1 MFASKSLI
9 HQPNKQFKSL
19 ILLFLTIILW
29 LWSVMVLADLDIQ
42 TNIQNARQTIQR
54 VTITSNWTDAGTK
67 LIDFNNDA
75 SKIFISTAI
84 LNAQTSFSGNVLWLN
99 ADGELIYVPSSGLI
113 VSWATYSNTPW
124 WTGNDT
130 YWTGSLDD
138 IRNTNIGNV
147 NIGAGTA
154 TGRLYVWSTADT
166 QLVLEE
172 GDANKAANMWL
183 KNTVNTRKIG
193 WYSNLLYI
201 GNNSDIWFTITPSGN
216 VGIGIGGNAATRK
229 LEVNWDTNITGS
241 INVHNDT
248 RWGNQYKINEK
259 SIISSMNT
267 NSGAVEFLGIN
278 SYRSN
283 GRQNDRTWLYVWA
296 KSYIKFVLGWTS
308 VMTISGN
315 NVGID
320 TDNPSNKLHVVGTGQ
335 FDHLKITALTN
346 TCLGADG
353 AWNVVGTGCGSTS
366 TSTWSSLWTAST
378 NGIYY
383 NSWNVGIGMTPA
395 AWTNKLQVSGD
406 VLVTGTNGYVTAS
419 AYYYNSDKNLKK
431 NISPIASALEKINA
445 LNGYMFTWRS
455 NNRNDMWVIAQEVET
470 VFPEIVN
477 TDIAGYKSVE
487 YGNLVAPL
495 IEAIKELSKK
505 VEQQAK
511 EIEQLKNR

>member
-1 MFASKSLI
+1 MA
-9 HQPNKQFKSL
+9 N
-19 ILLFLTIILW
+19 
-29 LWSVMVLADLDIQ
+29 LDIQ

-166 QLVLEE
+166 QLVLKEE
-172 GDANKAANMWL
+172 NAGSASNMRFQ
-183 KNTVNTRKIG
+183 NTANTRKI
-193 WYSNLLYI
+193 W
-201 GNNSDIWFTITPSGN
+201 GNANYFYMARDNEDTAFHITSWGN
-216 VGIGIGGNAATRK
+216 IGIWLTSYAWYKLDVNGNINIRENGGLYLSNSANPYIMKTPQSRYGNPTDPRTVVFNYEWTVVSGTAIA
-229 LEVNWDTNITGS
+229 WDFVS
-241 INVHNDT
+241 ISAW
-248 RWGNQYKINEK
+248 RWW
-259 SIISSMNT
+259 SIPNT
-267 NSGAVEFLGIN
+267 
-278 SYRSN
+278 
-283 GRQNDRTWLYVWA
+283 WWHLYVDWN
-296 KSYIKFVLGWTS
+296 LG
-308 VMTISGN
+308 
-315 NVGID
+315 VG
-320 TDNPSNKLHVVGTGQ
+320 TNNPSNKLHVVGTGQ

-346 TCLGADG
+346 TCLWADG

-366 TSTWSSLWTAST
+366 TSTWSSLWTAAA

-383 NSWNVGIGMTPA
+383 NSWKVSIWTSTIPNTVTDSSGNVITPTVYINGNLVITGA
-395 AWTNKLQVSGD
+395 SSGF
-406 VLVTGTNGYVTAS
+406 VFSNGYWFL
-419 AYYYNSDKNLKK
+419 SDKRLKK

-455 NNRNDMWVIAQEVET
+455 NDRNDMWVIAQEVET